1 MLQNLRIVISE
12 DLNTAKEYTNA
23 FFKKN
28 GFFHEKSR
36 TGSRFSKSVKSSIA
50 LSPKRVSLELF
61 VRYEEREEQTLVLV
75 EADMSSLT
83 GYISPEDKTY
93 FDGFFQFMEACLQTG
108 VIEKYQLSTL
118 DGEAKNEQKVRMWLL
133 GFLVLTLFPL
143 LFLTDSLNRVSILFV
158 IGIILFLVFNN
169 GRRKKGN

>member
-1 MLQNLRIVISE
+1 MLQNLRIVISGDRSNAE
-12 DLNTAKEYTNA
+12 EKTSA

-50 LSPKRVSLELF
+50 LSPKRVSVDLF
-61 VRYEEREEQTLVLV
+61 VRYEEKGEQTLVLV
-75 EADMSSLT
+75 EADISSLT
-83 GYISPEDKTY
+83 GYISPEDQAY
-93 FDGFFQFMEACLQTG
+93 FDGFFEFMEACLQTG

-118 DGEAKNEQKVRMWLL
+118 DGQAKNEKKVRMWLL
-133 GFLVLTLFPL
+133 GFLILTLFPL
-143 LFLTDSLNRVSILFV
+143 LFLTDSFNRVSILFV

-169 GRRKKGN
+169 GRRNKEN